1 MALIDGVCI
10 STWLAIYDES
20 HWKTHVQKQRSRCQA
35 FHYNAS
41 LKALGLLLGNLI
53 FPSR

>member
-10 STWLAIYDES
+10 STWLAICGES
-20 HWKTHVQKQRSRCQA
+20 HCKTHVQKQSSRCQA

-41 LKALGLLLGNLI
+41 LRALGLLLGQLI
-53 FPSR
+53 FL